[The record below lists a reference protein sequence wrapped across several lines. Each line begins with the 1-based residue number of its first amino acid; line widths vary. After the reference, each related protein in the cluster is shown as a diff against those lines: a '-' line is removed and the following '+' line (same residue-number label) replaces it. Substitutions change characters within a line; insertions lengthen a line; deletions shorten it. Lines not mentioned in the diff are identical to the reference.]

1 MKNKLAVF
9 LTAVLMSFSTHAY
22 AFEGFSIGATYS
34 SLDFSTSGYETAAGT
49 VTASGGS
56 ASLEKNSTT
65 KTGSGDI
72 GSVFAEYTFAQGT
85 TIGVEH
91 ISGTTEIGK
100 GTRTQTSAEG
110 GATGTV
116 TAKASISDP
125 TTFYVE
131 PTFMLNDRFGLYLK
145 GGATRVTVQP
155 KENSDTGSSAAL
167 TTSTYGN
174 RDVWG
179 IMTGI
184 GAKAYYNNFFIKA
197 EYVETE
203 FQTYSFTSTTG
214 NKNTINADVDTEE
227 TRVSIGY
234 NF

>member
-1 MKNKLAVF
+1 MKTKNKLAVF
-9 LTAVLMSFSTHAY
+9 LTALLVSFSSSAM

-34 SLDFSTSGYETAAGT
+34 SADFSTSGKEISRDTTLVMKET
-49 VTASGGS
+49 
-56 ASLEKNSTT
+56 TT
-65 KTGSGDI
+65 SKSGSGDI
-72 GSVFAEYTFAQGT
+72 GSVFLEYTFSQGS
-85 TIGVEH
+85 TIGIEH
-91 ISGTTEIGK
+91 TSGSAEIGK
-100 GTRTQTSAEG
+100 ASRTQTRDTATASSEG
-110 GATGTV
+110 TL
-116 TAKASISDP
+116 TASASIADP

-131 PTFMLNDRFGLYLK
+131 PTWMVNDKFGLYVK

-155 KENSDTGSSAAL
+155 KENSDAGAL
-167 TTSTYGN
+167 TSSTYGN
-174 RDVWG
+174 KDVWG

-197 EYVETE
+197 EYVERE
-203 FQTYSFTSTTG
+203 FETYSFTSTTG

>member
-9 LTAVLMSFSTHAY
+9 LTAVFMSFSTHAF
-22 AFEGFSIGATYS
+22 AFEGFSVGALYS
-34 SLDFSTSGYETAAGT
+34 SLDFSTTGSESSEGAVSAGLRT
-49 VTASGGS
+49 QT
-56 ASLEKNSTT
+56 TT

-72 GSVFAEYTFAQGT
+72 GAVFAEYTFSQGT

-91 ISGTTEIGK
+91 TSGSAEIGK
-100 GTRTQTSAEG
+100 ASRTNGNTG
-110 GATGTV
+110 GGNTGTV
-116 TAKASISDP
+116 TASASIADP

-131 PTFMLNDRFGLYLK
+131 PTWMANDSFGIYVK

-155 KENSDTGSSAAL
+155 KEVADSANL
-167 TTSTYGN
+167 VNSTYGN
-174 RDVWG
+174 KDVWG

-197 EYVETE
+197 EYVERE
-203 FQTYSFTSTTG
+203 FETYSFTSTTG

>member
-1 MKNKLAVF
+1 MKIKNKLAVF
-9 LTAVLMSFSTHAY
+9 LTALVVSFSSSAI

-34 SLDFSTSGYETAAGT
+34 SADYSTKGTEIAEGAIGGALTANT
-49 VTASGGS
+49 
-56 ASLEKNSTT
+56 TT

-72 GSVFAEYTFAQGT
+72 GSVFLEYTFSQGS
-85 TIGVEH
+85 TIGIEH
-91 ISGTTEIGK
+91 ISGSAELGK
-100 GTRTQTSAEG
+100 ASRTQTAAG
-110 GATGTV
+110 GGNSGTL
-116 TAKASISDP
+116 TASASIADP

-131 PTFMLNDRFGLYLK
+131 PTWMVNDKFGLYVK

-197 EYVETE
+197 EYVERE
-203 FQTYSFTSTTG
+203 FETYSFTSTTG
-214 NKNTINADVDTEE
+214 DKNTINADVDTEE

>member
-1 MKNKLAVF
+1 MKTKNKLAVF
-9 LTAVLMSFSTHAY
+9 LTALLVSFSSSAM

-34 SLDFSTSGYETAAGT
+34 SADFSTSGKEISRDTTLVMKET
-49 VTASGGS
+49 
-56 ASLEKNSTT
+56 TT
-65 KTGSGDI
+65 SKSGSGDI
-72 GSVFAEYTFAQGT
+72 GSVFLEYTFSQGS
-85 TIGVEH
+85 TIGIEH
-91 ISGTTEIGK
+91 TSGSAEIGK
-100 GTRTQTSAEG
+100 ASRTQTRDTSTASSEG
-110 GATGTV
+110 TL
-116 TAKASISDP
+116 TASASIADP

-131 PTFMLNDRFGLYLK
+131 PTWMVNDKFGLYVK

-155 KENSDTGSSAAL
+155 KENSDAGGL

-174 RDVWG
+174 KDVWG

-197 EYVETE
+197 EYVERE
-203 FQTYSFTSTTG
+203 FETYSFTSTTG
-214 NKNTINADVDTEE
+214 DKNTINADVDTEE